1 MTISVAVASVKA
13 KYRLF
18 FKSHNNNI
26 YNTCNHNI
34 MKFISY
40 KMEMQIAVLKAS
52 VQESLKHQLSAR
64 GQIGRIKIFCSTL
77 VSQPLVPMWTPSA
90 FIADR
95 PAIVL
100 GL

>member
-52 VQESLKHQLSAR
+52 VQESQE
-64 GQIGRIKIFCSTL
+64 
-77 VSQPLVPMWTPSA
+77 
-90 FIADR
+90 
-95 PAIVL
+95 
-100 GL
+100 